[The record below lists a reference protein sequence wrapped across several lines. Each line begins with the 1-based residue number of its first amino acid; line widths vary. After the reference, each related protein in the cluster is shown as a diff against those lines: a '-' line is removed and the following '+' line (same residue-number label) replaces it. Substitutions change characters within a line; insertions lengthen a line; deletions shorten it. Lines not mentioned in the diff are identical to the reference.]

1 MEKNNEKKYIK
12 KEAIFKLKNIV
23 RLLNDRIKIQ
33 NKINNKNEISLD
45 FNSILNSDIGL
56 EFIKKYKKNKRISL
70 IQRYKRRGYGIENI
84 TVGIGLKKGE
94 AFTDKTKVC
103 LGCLIRKEIKFFR
116 ERTKRTKKIPE
127 SRCIECEK
135 NRRREKG
142 YVIYSIYKEQR
153 RSSREKGYPAPEY
166 NLKWFIKWYNDSEKF
181 SELYDKWKNSK
192 YDVYLRP
199 SIDRINPLKP
209 YLKDNIQVMTF
220 SENSEKGRT
229 TDRYI
234 HSLNKDNI
242 IRKKSNIETIR
253 RILSYLKYIY
263 NQQKEEALKEGYNID
278 YYYSQEWLTRYVFRN
293 INIKHII
300 NKDISN
306 IKNVNKIFSVEKL
319 LKEEKYS
326 KSNVKI
332 VFYGIDEE

>member
-1 MEKNNEKKYIK
+1 MEKNNKKKDIK
-12 KEAIFKLKNIV
+12 KEAMIRLKILV
-23 RLLNDRIKIQ
+23 RLLNRRNKVQ
-33 NKINNKNEISLD
+33 NEINNAKIVNLKFD
-45 FNSILNSDIGL
+45 DILNSNLGL
-56 EFIKKYKKNKRISL
+56 EFIRKYKKNKRVSL
-70 IQRYKRRGYGIENI
+70 IQKYKKRGYGIENI
-84 TVGIGLKKGE
+84 IVGIGPKKGE
-94 AFTDKTKVC
+94 AFTGKTRVC
-103 LGCLIRKEIKFFR
+103 PGCLVRKRIKFFW
-116 ERTKRTKKIPE
+116 ESTVSTKKVPA
-127 SRCIECEK
+127 SRCKECER

-166 NLKWFIKWYNDSEKF
+166 NLKWFIKWCNDSERF

-220 SENSEKGRT
+220 GENAKKGRT
-229 TDRYI
+229 TDKNI

-253 RILSYLKYIY
+253 RILSYLRYIY
-263 NQQKEEALKEGYNID
+263 NHQKEEALKEGYSIK
-278 YYYSQEWLTRYVFRN
+278 YYYSQEWLTRYVFKN
-293 INIKHII
+293 INIKHIL

-306 IKNVNKIFSVEKL
+306 IENINKIFSVEKL

-326 KSNVKI
+326 RNNIKV
-332 VFYGIDEE
+332 VFYGIDRE

>member
-1 MEKNNEKKYIK
+1 MEKNNEKKDIR
-12 KEAIFKLKNIV
+12 KEAIFKLKKIV

-33 NKINNKNEISLD
+33 NEINNKNETSLD

-56 EFIKKYKKNKRISL
+56 EFVEKYKKNKRVSL
-70 IQRYKRRGYGIENI
+70 IQKYKRRGYSIKNI
-84 TVGIGLKKGE
+84 TIGFGPKKGDT
-94 AFTDKTKVC
+94 FTDKTKVC
-103 LGCLIRKEIKFFR
+103 LGCLMEKEIKFFWKAKA
-116 ERTKRTKKIPE
+116 RTKRIPA
-127 SRCIECEK
+127 SRCIECERK
-135 NRRREKG
+135 RMQGKD

-166 NLKWFIKWYNDSEKF
+166 NLRWFIKWCNDSEKF
-181 SELYDKWKNSK
+181 NELYDKWKSSE

-209 YLKDNIQVMTF
+209 YLKNNIQVMTF

-229 TDRYI
+229 TDKYI

-242 IRKKSNIETIR
+242 IGKKSNIETIR
-253 RILSYLKYIY
+253 RILSYLRYIY
-263 NQQKEEALKEGYNID
+263 NQQKEEALKERYDIK
-278 YYYSQEWLTRYVFRN
+278 YYYSQEWLIGYVFRN

-319 LKEEKYS
+319 LKEKKYS
-326 KSNVKI
+326 KSNIKI
-332 VFYGIDEE
+332 VFYNTDQK